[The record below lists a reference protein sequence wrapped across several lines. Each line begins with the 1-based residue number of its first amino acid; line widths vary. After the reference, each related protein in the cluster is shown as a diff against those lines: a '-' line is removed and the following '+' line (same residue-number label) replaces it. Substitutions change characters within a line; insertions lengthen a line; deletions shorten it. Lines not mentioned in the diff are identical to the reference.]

1 VTPDAV
7 RGARIG
13 VTGAT
18 GFVGRRVVAA
28 LARCGARVQAYG
40 RREYASSGDVSYS
53 SWDIAAGP
61 LPVAPH
67 VDALVHCAGVVTDW
81 GPRAAFRAC
90 HVEGTRHVL
99 ASFAEPCPVVHVST
113 ASVYDPRHPAR
124 PLREDAPLPRRHRN
138 AYCETKADA
147 ERLVAARSRHVV
159 LRPHAIYGPGD
170 ELLLPRLLDATLWGR
185 QLAVGDGCNALSLT
199 HVDNFV
205 DGVLLAVTT
214 LLRGAEGGVFNIAD
228 ENPVPLD
235 ALLRAVLAA
244 VGRAPR
250 ILYLP
255 RTPAYAAGA
264 LLEGAY
270 ALLGRKRGPR
280 LTRYRVTQIASD
292 FTLDLTRARTLLGYR
307 PTRSVLRFIADGGLR
322 GA

>member
-1 VTPDAV
+1 MTLETL

-28 LARCGARVQAYG
+28 LVRCGARVQAYG
-40 RREYASSGDVSYS
+40 RRAYASSGDVSYA

-61 LPVAPH
+61 LPGAPR
-67 VDALVHCAGVVTDW
+67 VDAVVHCAGLVTDW
-81 GPRAAFRAC
+81 GPHAAFHAC
-90 HVEGTRHVL
+90 HVDGTRHVL
-99 ASFAEPCPVVHVST
+99 ASFAEPCAVVHVST
-113 ASVYDPRHPAR
+113 ASVYDPRPPAR
-124 PLREDAPLPRRHRN
+124 PLREDAPPPRRHQN

-147 ERLVAARSRHVV
+147 ERLVGARSQHVI

-170 ELLLPRLLDATLWGR
+170 ELLLPRLLEATLWGR
-185 QLAVGDGCNALSLT
+185 QLAVGDGRNALSLT
-199 HVDNFV
+199 HVDNLV
-205 DGVLLAVTT
+205 DAVLLAVVA
-214 LLRGAEGGVFNIAD
+214 LLRGSAAGVFNIAD
-228 ENPVPLD
+228 EAPVQLD
-235 ALLRAVLAA
+235 AVLRAVLAA

-255 RTPAYAAGA
+255 HAPAYAAGA
-264 LLEGAY
+264 VLEGAY
-270 ALLGRKRGPR
+270 ALLGRKHGPR